1 MPSALP
7 AQNRSACVPVVSR
20 RRRSLIL
27 ARSVFR
33 NARWLLGGRPAQAAG
48 TRPIPEALD
57 QIDSIYRDYVFYG
70 NLSSEDFDQARVLD
84 LGSEESLGL
93 ALQFLSAGAR
103 EVTLLDVPA
112 APGPRDQELCRALRD
127 RTWGKARRNIDSA
140 IGFENDLRL
149 NPSRLRLLEH
159 ASVEDTARFLPR
171 RFFSLIVSRG
181 VLGQA
186 SDIDAV
192 FQVMD
197 LLLAPGGRMLH
208 KIDLG
213 DRGMF
218 SRDGLHPL
226 EFLTLPSALYP
237 LMDAPEGRPNRRRID
252 YYRRKLRSLG
262 YFAGLLV
269 TSVTGLR
276 GEILPHKP
284 SVELG
289 EDYFGQTEA
298 LIKTIRQRL
307 AQPFR
312 HLPDEDLAVT
322 GIFLIAQKPG

>member
-1 MPSALP
+1 M
-7 AQNRSACVPVVSR
+7 
-20 RRRSLIL
+20 L
-27 ARSVFR
+27 ARSAFR
-33 NARWLLGGRPAQAAG
+33 NARRLLAGRPARAAG

-57 QIDSIYRDYVFYG
+57 YIDSIYRDYVFYG
-70 NLSSEDFDQARVLD
+70 NLSGEDLDQARVLD
-84 LGSEESLGL
+84 LGCGESLGL

-103 EVTLLDVPA
+103 EVALFEVPA
-112 APGPRDQELCRALRD
+112 AAPGRDQELCRALRD
-127 RTWGKARRNIDSA
+127 RAWGKPRQNIDLA
-140 IGFENDLRL
+140 IRFEDGLRL
-149 NPSRLRLLEH
+149 NPSRLRLLGRAELVD
-159 ASVEDTARFLPR
+159 AARFLPR

-181 VLGQA
+181 VLGQV
-186 SDIDAV
+186 SDIDAA
-192 FQVMD
+192 FQSMD
-197 LLLAPGGRMLH
+197 VLLAPGGRMLH
-208 KIDLG
+208 KIDLS

-226 EFLTLPSALYP
+226 EFLTLPRAIYP

-269 TSVTGLR
+269 TSVTGLT

-289 EDYFGQTEA
+289 EDYFGRTEA
-298 LIKTIRQRL
+298 LIKAIRPRL
-307 AQPFR
+307 ARPFR
-312 HLPDEDLAVT
+312 HLPDEDLTVT